1 MASLAEIKNWFRTG
15 LKPTQTQFWT
25 TWDSFWHKDTPIP
38 QSAVQNL
45 EYTLANI
52 SSDQKRLNYTPQR
65 NIPELQLDELI
76 GMTID
81 AIAVYNQF
89 FTDSFYFDASTGTII
104 WDFEAD
110 VKHLIFY
117 SKQEMVK

>member
-1 MASLAEIKNWFRTG
+1 MATLAEIKDWFRTG

-45 EYTLANI
+45 ENTLTSLN
-52 SSDQKRLNYTPQR
+52 SDEKRLNYTPQGS
-65 NIPELQLDELI
+65 ISEKQFDKLK
-76 GMTID
+76 GMDID
-81 AIAVYNQF
+81 AIAVFNQF
-89 FTDSFYFDASTGTII
+89 FTDGFDFDKETGTLK
-104 WDFEAD
+104 WDFEAG

-117 SKQEMVK
+117 SKPQVK